1 MTEFAG
7 AHDDFARSLAEASTA
22 EAAYTALYRLTQAV
36 IGVRLF
42 TVMTVDMEAGLARR
56 AFTSDPESY
65 PGSGTKPIERN
76 SWFEIVNDRQE
87 CFVANTI
94 GDIAKVFA
102 DHELIESLGC
112 ASVMNMPVF
121 EEGVLLATINLLAG
135 EGYFTPD
142 RVRRVVEELEQPSRQ
157 CVQFARDKAIPV

>member
-1 MTEFAG
+1 MTEFAR
-7 AHDDFARSLAEASTA
+7 AHADFARTLADATTA
-22 EAAYTALYRLTQAV
+22 EAAYAALYQLTQAV

-56 AFTSDPESY
+56 AFTSDPQSY

-76 SWFEIVNDRQE
+76 SWFEIVHDRQV

-102 DHELIESLGC
+102 DHDRIASLGC
-112 ASVMNMPVF
+112 GSVLNLPVF
-121 EEGVLLATINLLAG
+121 DNGSLLATINLLEG

-142 RVRRVVEELEQPSRQ
+142 RVRRVVAELSAPSRQ
-157 CVQFARDKAIPV
+157 SVQFARNKAMPD

>member
-7 AHDDFARSLAEASTA
+7 AHADFAQSLAKATTA
-22 EAAYTALYRLTQAV
+22 EAAFSALYQLTQLV

-56 AFTSDPESY
+56 AFTSDQQNY

-76 SWFEIVNDRQE
+76 GWFEIVHDRRE

-94 GDIAKVFA
+94 EDIAKVFA

-121 EEGVLLATINLLAG
+121 GEDSLLATINLLSG

-142 RVRRVVEELEQPSRQ
+142 RVRRVVEELELPSRQ

>member
-7 AHDDFARSLAEASTA
+7 ARADFARSLAKATTA
-22 EAAYTALYRLTQAV
+22 EAAYAALYQLTRVV

-56 AFTSDPESY
+56 AFTSDRQSY

-76 SWFEIVNDRQE
+76 GWFEIIHDRQE

-94 GDIAKVFA
+94 EDIAKVFA

-135 EGYFTPD
+135 EGYFTSD
-142 RVRRVVEELEQPSRQ
+142 RVRRIVEELEQPSRL